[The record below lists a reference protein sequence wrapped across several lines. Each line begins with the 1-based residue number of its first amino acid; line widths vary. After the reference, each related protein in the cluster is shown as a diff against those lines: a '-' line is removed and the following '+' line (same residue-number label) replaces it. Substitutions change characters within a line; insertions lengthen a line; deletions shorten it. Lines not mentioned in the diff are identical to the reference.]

1 MLKLKGKRIISH
13 MAVMLGLIMALSGC
27 GSSNEVK
34 RTSTTVLQF
43 NGENITVGE
52 VYLYANTIADD
63 YERVYGQDVWSMK
76 LTREDGSSTD
86 MMSVTRQDVIE
97 DIVRVKVLLTRAGS
111 MGISLT
117 ADDREDAE
125 TETESFWKN
134 LTDEQIEQMEL
145 SRDIVKR
152 CMEEN
157 ILAGKVY
164 NKVIEGAGVE
174 VSDEEARMTTIYDM
188 YFPCFT
194 DQGDGTLVR
203 MSEDE
208 KKAQY
213 NRALQAYNTLIS
225 PIDETTERNVEA
237 LAAYYGLAD
246 ANYVTA
252 SPDELKKTY
261 GKDIADM
268 LYTLEDGSYSLVT
281 ETEYGYHIFYMEA
294 LTDREATDRKKD
306 RLERERRN
314 RYFSNRYKDWLKSVD
329 SSYSYEKSVDFEVY
343 DSIVF

>member
-1 MLKLKGKRIISH
+1 MLKGKRIISY
-13 MAVMLGLIMALSGC
+13 MAVMLGLIMVLSGC
-27 GSSNEVK
+27 GSGNTVE

-63 YERVYGQDVWSMK
+63 YERVYGQAVWSLQ
-76 LTREDGSSTD
+76 LTREDGSKTD
-86 MMSVTRQDVIE
+86 MKSVTRQDVIE

-117 ADDREDAE
+117 ADDRNDAE

-134 LTDEQIEQMEL
+134 LTDAQIEKMEL

-157 ILAGKVY
+157 ILAQKVY
-164 NKVIEGAGVE
+164 DKVIEGAGVE

-194 DQGDGTLVR
+194 DQENGTLVR
-203 MSEDE
+203 MNAEE

-213 NRALQAYNTLIS
+213 NKALQAYNTLIS
-225 PIDETTERNVEA
+225 PIDEVTERNVEA
-237 LAAYYGLAD
+237 LSAYYGLSEAS
-246 ANYVTA
+246 YVTA

-268 LYTLEDGSYSLVT
+268 LYKLEDGSYSLVT
-281 ETEYGYHIFYMEA
+281 ETEYGYHIFYMVA
-294 LTDREATDRKKD
+294 LTDREATDKKKE
-306 RLERERRN
+306 RIERERKN
-314 RYFSNRYKDWLKSVD
+314 AFFTNRYKDWLRNVD

-343 DSIVF
+343 DSIEF

>member
-1 MLKLKGKRIISH
+1 MLKGKRIISY
-13 MAVMLGLIMALSGC
+13 MAVMLGLIMVLSGC
-27 GSSNEVK
+27 GSGNTVE

-63 YERVYGQDVWSMK
+63 YERVYGQDVWSLQ
-76 LTREDGSSTD
+76 LTREDGSKTD
-86 MMSVTRQDVIE
+86 MKSVTRQDVIE

-117 ADDREDAE
+117 ADDRNDAE

-134 LTDEQIEQMEL
+134 LTDAQIEKMEL

-157 ILAGKVY
+157 ILAQKVY
-164 NKVIEGAGVE
+164 DKVIEGAGVE

-194 DQGDGTLVR
+194 DQENGTLVR
-203 MSEDE
+203 MNAEE

-213 NRALQAYNTLIS
+213 NKALQAYNTLIS
-225 PIDETTERNVEA
+225 PIDEVTERNVEA
-237 LAAYYGLAD
+237 LSAYYGLSEAS
-246 ANYVTA
+246 YVTA

-268 LYTLEDGSYSLVT
+268 LYKLEDGSYSLVT
-281 ETEYGYHIFYMEA
+281 ETEYGYHIFYMVA
-294 LTDREATDRKKD
+294 LTDREATDKKKE
-306 RLERERRN
+306 RIERERKN
-314 RYFSNRYKDWLKSVD
+314 AFFTNRYKDWLRNVD

-343 DSIVF
+343 DSIEF

>member
-1 MLKLKGKRIISH
+1 MLKGKRIISY
-13 MAVMLGLIMALSGC
+13 MAVMLGLIMVLSGC
-27 GSSNEVK
+27 GSGNTVE

-63 YERVYGQDVWSMK
+63 YERVYGQDVWSLQ
-76 LTREDGSSTD
+76 LTREDGSKTD
-86 MMSVTRQDVIE
+86 MKSVTRQDVIE

-117 ADDREDAE
+117 ADDRNDAE

-134 LTDEQIEQMEL
+134 LTDAQIEKMEL

-157 ILAGKVY
+157 ILAQKVY
-164 NKVIEGAGVE
+164 DKVIEGAGVE

-194 DQGDGTLVR
+194 DQENGTLVR
-203 MSEDE
+203 MNAEE

-213 NRALQAYNTLIS
+213 NKALQAYNTLIS
-225 PIDETTERNVEA
+225 PIDEVTERNVEA
-237 LAAYYGLAD
+237 LSAYYGLSEAS
-246 ANYVTA
+246 YVTA

-268 LYTLEDGSYSLVT
+268 LYKLEDGSYSLVT
-281 ETEYGYHIFYMEA
+281 ETEYGYHIFYMVA
-294 LTDREATDRKKD
+294 LTDREATDKKKE
-306 RLERERRN
+306 RIERERKN
-314 RYFSNRYKDWLKSVD
+314 AFFNNRYKDWLRNVD

-343 DSIVF
+343 DSIEF